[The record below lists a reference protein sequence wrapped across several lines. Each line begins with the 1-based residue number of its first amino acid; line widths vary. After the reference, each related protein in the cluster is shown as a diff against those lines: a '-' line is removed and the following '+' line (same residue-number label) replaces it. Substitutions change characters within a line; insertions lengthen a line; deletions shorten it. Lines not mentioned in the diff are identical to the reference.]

1 MAPSRKAASPRPSES
16 PRGASA
22 ARRPGSPGAPSPRT
36 ATATVSTAV
45 SMSTSTPTGTVTTAT
60 VPTATRTF
68 VSFNWR
74 HPSTWV
80 EGTSRLWRRSLR
92 FRTVLVT
99 LALTALAILI
109 ACVWMALAIQNDLF
123 QSRRDEV
130 LDDSRRAAVSA
141 QATLDSAEVQGDRVR
156 LQNLLRGVGGD
167 IARQSSSDRIAVLR
181 AESEPLSIAPQDFTS
196 QGFDEDILSEG
207 LRERVRAQQGS
218 QWWQS
223 VSLEDAS
230 GRSVPGIVVGQQLLV
245 PEVGAYELYLAYDL
259 SAASQTLGFVQSTLW
274 LVGITLVL
282 LIGGISW
289 FVLRSV
295 ATPIAEAAE
304 TSERL
309 AAGELQVRL
318 PIRGED
324 ELATLGRSF
333 NAMAD
338 SIQAQ
343 ILELADLSLVQQRFV
358 SDVSHELRTPLTT
371 IRLAAD
377 ILNDRRESF
386 DPSAARAA
394 ELLHAQVQ
402 RFETMLGDLLEISR
416 YDAGSVQLE
425 WEATSLAHLAED
437 IIAEMEQLAEQ
448 HGSDVRLVAP
458 GGYSPV
464 DMDARRVR
472 RIVRNLLGNAIEH
485 GEGRP
490 IVVSVDSNSTAVAI
504 GVRDFGL
511 GMSPADAERVFDRFW
526 RADPSRKR
534 SIGGTGLGLSIA
546 LGDARLHGGTLTVW
560 SVAGRGS
567 HFVLTL
573 PRVPGGVIEAPPLRA
588 EPDADA
594 DALEALGFTQ
604 PIGVVGLP
612 DAEASGASDESSDAG
627 RLGGAS

>member
-1 MAPSRKAASPRPSES
+1 MTPSSTASN
-16 PRGASA
+16 ATA
-22 ARRPGSPGAPSPRT
+22 ARNAAATKTT
-36 ATATVSTAV
+36 ATNTAA
-45 SMSTSTPTGTVTTAT
+45 TGTV
-60 VPTATRTF
+60 PQATRTF
-68 VSFNWR
+68 VSFAWR

-92 FRTVLVT
+92 FRTVLIT

-123 QSRRDEV
+123 QSRRNEV
-130 LDDSRRAAVSA
+130 LDDSRRATVAA
-141 QATLDSAEVQGDRVR
+141 QATLDAGEVQGDRVR
-156 LQNLLRGVGGD
+156 LQNLMRGVGDD
-167 IARQSSSDRIAVLR
+167 IARQSSSDRVAVFR
-181 AESEPLSIAPQDFTS
+181 VDSAPSSIAPQDFTAG
-196 QGFDEDILSEG
+196 GFDEEIVSEG
-207 LRERVRAQQGS
+207 LRERVQAQPTS

-223 VSLEDAS
+223 VTLEDDS
-230 GRSVPGIVVGQQLLV
+230 GQTVPGIVVGQQLLV

-274 LVGITLVL
+274 TVGITLIV
-282 LIGGISW
+282 LIG
-289 FVLRSV
+289 V

-318 PIRGED
+318 PVRGED

-377 ILNDRRESF
+377 ILNDRRETF
-386 DPSAARAA
+386 DPAASRAA
-394 ELLHAQVQ
+394 ELLPAQVQ

-437 IIAEMEQLAEQ
+437 IIAEMAQLAEK

-504 GVRDFGL
+504 GVRDFGM
-511 GMSPADAERVFDRFW
+511 GMKPADAERVFDRFW

-546 LGDARLHGGTLTVW
+546 LGDARLHGGTLAVW
-560 SVAGRGS
+560 SEPGGGS
-567 HFVLTL
+567 NFVLTL
-573 PRVPGGVIEAPPLRA
+573 PRQPGGTIEAPPLRT
-588 EPDADA
+588 EPDAET
-594 DALEALGFTQ
+594 DALDALGLTQ
-604 PIGVVGLP
+604 PIGVLG
-612 DAEASGASDESSDAG
+612 DAAVLSAELTADASSDSA
-627 RLGGAS
+627 RSGGVS